1 MVLKHRELRNE
12 SRKSGGSVCAF
23 AGGLHKKQMYRI
35 TGTGCGLPGSITAGA
50 GAATAVLC
58 GRKGLLL

>member
-1 MVLKHRELRNE
+1 MNHENQADQSAL
-12 SRKSGGSVCAF
+12 S

-35 TGTGCGLPGSITAGA
+35 TGTGCGLPGSIAAGV
-50 GAATAVLC
+50 GAAAAVLC